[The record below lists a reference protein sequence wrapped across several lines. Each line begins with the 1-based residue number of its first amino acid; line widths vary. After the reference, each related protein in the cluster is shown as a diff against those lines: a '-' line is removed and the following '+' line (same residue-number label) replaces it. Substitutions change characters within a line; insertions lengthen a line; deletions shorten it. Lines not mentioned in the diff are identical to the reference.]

1 MLQNSLFLE
10 LIKVALGQKDC
21 LSHTPTSEEWTALL
35 QMAQKQSLVGM
46 CFTGVERLPKEQMP
60 PKHLLLN
67 WYAATQQIEER
78 NKIVNQRTVSLCER
92 LHNDGYN
99 CCILKGQSVA
109 LFYPNPLRRQSGD
122 IDVWVRSDNGSME
135 SDRKELIKK
144 IRGQYPNADVCYL
157 HADYPVFKDT
167 EVELHFM
174 PTRLYCKTADKRLQ
188 TWIEQRKDEQF
199 KNAVEIAE
207 GKMPIATDDFNA
219 VFLLLHIAKHILEE
233 GIGLRQLMDYYY
245 FLVRSGDNINRK
257 EIARL
262 FKTFNMYKIAQA
274 VMYVLQS
281 VFGLP
286 SEKLLCPPDEKYG
299 RFLIE
304 EIMLSGNFGH
314 YDPRF
319 GDHAHETSLQKFVRK
334 QTRVFR
340 FFALS
345 PTETLWSPLFSIYQ
359 KMWRKHRGLI

>member
-1 MLQNSLFLE
+1 MLYSLFFE
-10 LIKVALGQKDC
+10 LIKVALGQKDSM
-21 LSHTPTSEEWTALL
+21 SHTPTSDEWKTML
-35 QMAQKQSLVGM
+35 QLAQKQSLVGV

-67 WYAATQQIEER
+67 WYVATQQIEER
-78 NKIVNQRTVSLCER
+78 NKTVNQRTVSLCEH
-92 LHNDGYN
+92 LHKDGYK

-122 IDVWVRSDNGSME
+122 IDVWVRTDNGSME
-135 SDRKELIKK
+135 SDQEELITK
-144 IRGQYPNADVCYL
+144 IRSKYPDADVCYL
-157 HADYPVFKDT
+157 HADYPVFKDV

-188 TWIEQRKDEQF
+188 AWIEKDKDGQF
-199 KNAVEIAE
+199 KNEAELPE
-207 GKMPIATDDFNA
+207 GKMSVATDEFNA
-219 VFLLLHIAKHILEE
+219 IFLLLHIAKHILEE

-245 FLVRSGDNINRK
+245 FLVKCGDNIDRA
-257 EIARL
+257 EFIRL
-262 FKTFNMYKIAQA
+262 FKSFNMYKIAQA

-281 VFGLP
+281 VFGL
-286 SEKLLCPPDEKYG
+286 SSDKLPCPANEKYG

-319 GDHAHETSLQKFVRK
+319 GEHSTETPLQKFIRK
-334 QTRVFR
+334 QTRVVR

-345 PTETLWSPLFSIYQ
+345 PTETLWSPLYSIYQ
-359 KMWRKHRGLI
+359 RVWRKRRGLV